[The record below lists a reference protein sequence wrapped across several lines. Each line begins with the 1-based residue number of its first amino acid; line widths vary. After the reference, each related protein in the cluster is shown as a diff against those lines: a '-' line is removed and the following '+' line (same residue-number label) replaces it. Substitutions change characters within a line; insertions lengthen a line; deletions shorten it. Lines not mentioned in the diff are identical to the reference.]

1 MNRRDLARLLSCVL
15 LLSAAA
21 PAQAQGN
28 FGQAAPD
35 FPPGPFTDSG
45 SYRLSGLRGKIVVL
59 YFFEPG

>member
-1 MNRRDLARLLSCVL
+1 MNCRDLTSLLACVL

-21 PAQAQGN
+21 PAQAQGQ

-45 SYRLSGLRGKIVVL
+45 SYRLSELRGKIIVL
-59 YFFEPG
+59 YFFEAG